1 MKIPMKQLVLI
12 FVISTLMACQ
22 QQPGTVAGG
31 PRDSVLTVTAEP
43 VAIAPGEVADTVTIG
58 GRLFTWS
65 AIDKSEFD
73 AIPEMQPDTN
83 EALNISRVPGGR
95 VVRSGDSLIFS
106 LENGG
111 QKVLVNNPNDNDD
124 MAMFTFLGFMP
135 ELQHWVV
142 FNSGY
147 EWSSYELINARNG
160 AQTGTLGIPQLSPDK
175 KYFIT
180 ANADLVAQFD
190 ANGFEL
196 FEVRKEGPVVIQ
208 SYMAETWGPVK
219 IKWKNAD
226 TFYAE
231 ISEVNEQMEETIRHV
246 KFSLSLK

>member
-1 MKIPMKQLVLI
+1 MKQLVLV
-12 FVISTLMACQ
+12 FVTSAFMACQ
-22 QQPGTVAGG
+22 QQPGKVTAAIQ
-31 PRDSVLTVTAEP
+31 DSVLTVTAEP
-43 VAIAPGEVADTVTIG
+43 VAAAAGEDADTVTIG
-58 GRLFTWS
+58 GRLFSWS

-73 AIPEMQPDTN
+73 AIPEMQPDTS
-83 EALNISRVPGGR
+83 EAVNISRAPGR
-95 VVRSGDSLIFS
+95 VARSGDSLIFS

-111 QKVLVNNPNDNDD
+111 QKVLLNNPEDNDN
-124 MAMFTFLGFMP
+124 MALYTFLGFMP

-160 AQTGTLGIPQLSPDK
+160 EQISTLGIPQLSPDK

-180 ANADLVAQFD
+180 ANADLVAQFNT
-190 ANGFEL
+190 NGFEL
-196 FEVRKEGPVVIQ
+196 FENRKEGLVPIQ
-208 SYMAETWGPVK
+208 HYMPETWGPIK

-231 ISEVNEQMEETIRHV
+231 ISEVNKQMEETIRHV